1 MKEYLEKILKSFKD
15 LIKKLI
21 EYKKMKAFL
30 IIKNQNLLFIG
41 EEDFEEDLEE
51 DFKKYLEDL
60 EEDFKKYLED
70 FDENFQENIER
81 DFGKD

>member
-30 IIKNQNLLFIG
+30 IIKNNEIKNQNLLFIG

-51 DFKKYLEDL
+51 DS
-60 EEDFKKYLED
+60 KKYLED

>member
-41 EEDFEEDLEE
+41 EEDFEEDLESQ
-51 DFKKYLEDL
+51 DL
-60 EEDFKKYLED
+60 
-70 FDENFQENIER
+70 N
-81 DFGKD
+81 

>member
-21 EYKKMKAFL
+21 DYKKMKAFL
-30 IIKNQNLLFIG
+30 IFKNNEIKNQNLLFIG
-41 EEDFEEDLEE
+41 E
-51 DFKKYLEDL
+51 
-60 EEDFKKYLED
+60 ED

-81 DFGKD
+81 DFEKD